1 MDQDRCADE
10 EVYLFVIF
18 VFPVTVIFCY
28 AKLRTDHLGANFGE
42 VPRP

>member
-18 VFPVTVIFCY
+18 VFPVTVVFAVRNY
-28 AKLRTDHLGANFGE
+28 RTDHLGANFGE